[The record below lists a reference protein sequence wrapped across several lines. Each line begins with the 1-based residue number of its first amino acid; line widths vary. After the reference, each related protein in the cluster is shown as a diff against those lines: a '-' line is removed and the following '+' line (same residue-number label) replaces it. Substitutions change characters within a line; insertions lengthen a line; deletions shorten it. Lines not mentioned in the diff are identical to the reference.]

1 MFEQFGHILYE
12 CGAYQVEELEKGK
25 LYRVIHM
32 EAVRREKCC
41 RVSYEVNVLEGGDE
55 LECECEPFAHMGLL
69 CSYVLRYG
77 HFAVGHIC
85 AQPMVN

>member
-1 MFEQFGHILYE
+1 MSVGHTKLKSLRRGNFIVRFTWRLQ
-12 CGAYQVEELEKGK
+12 GEKSP
-25 LYRVIHM
+25 
-32 EAVRREKCC
+32 A
-41 RVSYEVNVLEGGDE
+41 VSYEVNVLEGGDE